1 MQILINRDGQ
11 QLGPYT
17 LEQVN
22 EYLAAGSL
30 SPDDPAWHEGLAEW
44 VPLNQVGG
52 IVVPAASTP
61 PPFDP
66 GAFGASSPPTASSP
80 PPVASGPPPAAGPPM
95 AMGAV
100 CPQCNVTVQPGQV
113 VCMNCGSHLHALPSA
128 GKKGAGKLIA
138 IIGGGVLALG
148 AIIGI
153 LASMLLPAL
162 ARAKAKEN
170 RIKCV
175 NNLNSIGKASIGF
188 SQDNGGR
195 TPWNMLPSQSLNHY
209 GNAGTGVFKYHYER
223 PSTTLGAGQIFGL
236 SAMKSELQTAKILV
250 SPCDAARVADNEV
263 LQAGWANIDTKGGN
277 PVTIGTS
284 YIFCQGGDHGR
295 SATVIALTRNLNA
308 NSVSASAF
316 WQGADEAAGANRMTG
331 LNKSQGQLV
340 LADGSAKQSTDAD
353 LGGSGKVVKGHSN
366 SVGGTSPLGASS
378 SAVIR

>member
-1 MQILINRDGQ
+1 MEKTKMKKNQKGFTLIE
-11 QLGPYT
+11 L
-17 LEQVN
+17 L
-22 EYLAAGSL
+22 
-30 SPDDPAWHEGLAEW
+30 
-44 VPLNQVGG
+44 
-52 IVVPAASTP
+52 VV
-61 PPFDP
+61 
-66 GAFGASSPPTASSP
+66 
-80 PPVASGPPPAAGPPM
+80 
-95 AMGAV
+95 
-100 CPQCNVTVQPGQV
+100 
-113 VCMNCGSHLHALPSA
+113 
-128 GKKGAGKLIA
+128 I
-138 IIGGGVLALG
+138 

-162 ARAKAKEN
+162 ARAKAKAN

-175 NNLNSIGKASIGF
+175 NNLSSIGKASLGF

-195 TPWNMLPSQSLNHY
+195 TAWNLLPSQSGNHF
-209 GNAGTGVFKYHYER
+209 GTN
-223 PSTTLGAGQIFGL
+223 TTAGAGGIFGL
-236 SAMKSELQTAKILV
+236 TAMKSEVQTAKILV
-250 SPCDAARVADNEV
+250 SPCDAERTAANEV
-263 LQAGWANIDTKGGN
+263 LQNGWSGINTKAGNAISGG
-277 PVTIGTS
+277 VS

-353 LGGSGKVVKGHSN
+353 LGASGKVVKGHSN